1 MKKYIR
7 GFLVYLRVEKD
18 FSPHTL
24 RAYESD
30 LSQFEKFIREQGIKI
45 KKIDH
50 KLLRSYLV
58 LLQKNCKAKT
68 IQRKITAI
76 RSFFKFLVRQKICR
90 ANPALLIRTPK
101 IEKPLPKFLD
111 EDETVKL
118 LESPGNNLAGL
129 RDKAILET
137 LYSTG
142 IRVSEL
148 ANLKS
153 SDLDFIGGSLKVK
166 GKGKKERIVPIGEK
180 ALAAIRGYLSQR
192 KESREFIFLNRFGEK
207 LSGIGIAKILKKY
220 GEKIGLRDSI
230 SPHILRHSF
239 ATHLLN
245 HGADLRAVQE
255 LLGHSNLVT
264 TQIYTHLT
272 TSRLKKIYQKS
283 FPRA

>member
-1 MKKYIR
+1 MKKYVR
-7 GFLVYLRVEKD
+7 DFLVYLRVEKN

-30 LSQFEKFIREQGIKI
+30 LSQFENFIREQGIKI

-68 IQRKITAI
+68 IQRKVAAI
-76 RSFFKFLVRQKICR
+76 RSFFKFLVHRKICR
-90 ANPALLIRTPK
+90 ANPALLIRTLK
-101 IEKPLPKFLD
+101 MEKPLPRFLD
-111 EDETVKL
+111 EDETIKL

-180 ALAAIRGYLSQR
+180 ALAAIRDYLSQR
-192 KESREFIFLNRFGEK
+192 RESREFIFLNRFGEK
-207 LSGIGIAKILKKY
+207 LSGIGIAQILKKY

>member
-1 MKKYIR
+1 MKKYVR
-7 GFLVYLRVEKD
+7 DFLVYLRVEKN

-30 LSQFEKFIREQGIKI
+30 LSQFENFIREQRIKI

-68 IQRKITAI
+68 IQRKVAAI
-76 RSFFKFLVRQKICR
+76 RSFFKFLVHRKICR
-90 ANPALLIRTPK
+90 ANPALLIRTLK
-101 IEKPLPKFLD
+101 MEKPLPRFLD
-111 EDETVKL
+111 EDETIKL

-180 ALAAIRGYLSQR
+180 ALAAIRDYLSQR
-192 KESREFIFLNRFGEK
+192 RESREFIFLNRFGEK
-207 LSGIGIAKILKKY
+207 LSGIGIAQILKKY

>member
-1 MKKYIR
+1 MKKYI
-7 GFLVYLRVEKD
+7 GDFLVYLRVEKN

-24 RAYESD
+24 RAYKSD
-30 LSQFEKFIREQGIKI
+30 LSQFKKFIGEQGTKI
-45 KKIDH
+45 KKVDRQ
-50 KLLRSYLV
+50 LLRRYLI

-68 IQRKITAI
+68 IQRKVAAI
-76 RSFFKFLVRQKICR
+76 RSFFKFLLRRKICR
-90 ANPALLIRTPK
+90 ANPALLIRAPK
-101 IEKPLPKFLD
+101 TEKPLPKFLD
-111 EDETVKL
+111 EDETIKL

-142 IRVSEL
+142 VRVSEL
-148 ANLKS
+148 ANLKK
-153 SDLDFIGGSLKVK
+153 SDVDFIGGSLKVK

-180 ALAAIRGYLSQR
+180 ALAAIRDYLSQR
-192 KESREFIFLNRFGEK
+192 RESREFIFLNRFGEK
-207 LSGIGIAKILKKY
+207 ISGAGISKILKKY
-220 GEKIGLRDSI
+220 GEKIGLREAI
-230 SPHILRHSF
+230 SPHILRHTF

-272 TSRLKKIYQKS
+272 TTRLKKIYQKS